1 MKQPSALLALLCFV
15 SLPADSHR
23 LDEYLQATVLSLE
36 PGTLTATL
44 RLVPGVAVAS
54 KVIARL
60 DPNVDGTISQDEQT
74 AYVNRVLGDL
84 TLTLDGRKL
93 ELQRRAAS
101 FPDIDLMRSGLGE
114 IQLVLTS
121 ELPVVHGI
129 HRIRLENHH
138 EPGISAYLANTLTP
152 RDARI
157 RIESQERSP
166 DQSVYCVTFA
176 ASE

>member
-1 MKQPSALLALLCFV
+1 MP
-15 SLPADSHR
+15 
-23 LDEYLQATVLSLE
+23 
-36 PGTLTATL
+36 TARFRRT
-44 RLVPGVAVAS
+44 S
-54 KVIARL
+54 K
-60 DPNVDGTISQDEQT
+60 

-101 FPDIDLMRSGLGE
+101 FPAIDLMRSGLGE
-114 IQLVLTS
+114 IQLVFAS
-121 ELPVVHGI
+121 ELPVVHGSQ
-129 HRIRLENHH
+129 RIRLENHH
-138 EPGISAYLANTLTP
+138 EPAISAYLANTLTP

-166 DQSVYCVTFA
+166 DQSVYDVTFA